1 MDDTFVFSKAS
12 GRVRQ
17 AIDELPEAT
26 DEANIVEE
34 REEKTKDE
42 PIEQGQSEKAVED
55 AAESDP
61 FGLNAFLPKRS
72 KKEERLKRKLE
83 EEAASKRAQEE
94 AGKLLRERREALLQ
108 CLKIAA
114 EYYRL
119 TWAQTII
126 DILVR
131 HAFDNRAKFSAVHQG
146 AIEKLWASVRDQ
158 QVRRKQGKSTTGKL
172 DVTSFERFQ
181 EQYSRET
188 ISIRRAVGHGGG
200 RSAEQWLG

>member
-1 MDDTFVFSKAS
+1 MHASLQRSSWKTVLTFTRNF
-12 GRVRQ
+12 
-17 AIDELPEAT
+17 DM
-26 DEANIVEE
+26 
-34 REEKTKDE
+34 
-42 PIEQGQSEKAVED
+42 
-55 AAESDP
+55 
-61 FGLNAFLPKRS
+61 LNNV
-72 KKEERLKRKLE
+72 
-83 EEAASKRAQEE
+83 
-94 AGKLLRERREALLQ
+94 LLCR
-108 CLKIAA
+108 
-114 EYYRL
+114 
-119 TWAQTII
+119 AQTII